1 MNQRKS
7 DAELMDPVF
16 LERWSPRSFSDE
28 PITDDELA
36 ALFEA
41 ARWSP
46 SCFNNQP
53 WYYVYETDGEGRRA
67 ILDTFLERNRQWAQQ
82 APVVGL
88 MIARS
93 TLEGDLARSRDFDAG
108 AAAMAMVIQATMLG
122 LSAHLMVG
130 IHVDAAHELIG
141 LDPDEG
147 KVVCGF
153 VIGRRGDP
161 SALPDPLRERERPS
175 DRKPVSE
182 FAFKGARLRLPE

>member
-1 MNQRKS
+1 MNERKS

-16 LERWSPRSFSDE
+16 LKRWSPRSFSDE
-28 PITDDELA
+28 PVTGDEIA

-53 WYYVYETDGEGRRA
+53 WYYVYETGGEGRQA
-67 ILDTFLERNRQWAQQ
+67 ILDTFLERNRQWAQR
-82 APVVGL
+82 APVAGL

-108 AAAMAMVIQATMLG
+108 AAAMAMVMQATMLG

-153 VIGRRGDP
+153 VIGRHGDP
-161 SALPDPLRERERPS
+161 SALPGPLQERERPS

-182 FAFKGARLRLPE
+182 FAFKGTRLRLPD